1 MTHNDRQTRLITAK
15 RPSLA
20 ERICLYIYS
29 SDIPQLAI
37 LDETFLSEIFKTP
50 REKLCKRFEKKMK
63 KSLDTFINEQR
74 LLQIKISIFNHR
86 YTPNDL
92 PELSRQ
98 FGFHSYQDFSR
109 RFSKWLG
116 ITPQRFIEIVKEKHK
131 ERRKEINLLCMFLNS
146 WEEDSKRKP
155 GNTVLKVWY
164 TYHYEVVKSLEK
176 ENLIRR
182 YDKTFDL
189 TDAGE
194 KKIAELIKKYF
205 NEETNV

>member
-155 GNTVLKVWY
+155 GTNVLKVWY

>member
-1 MTHNDRQTRLITAK
+1 MTHNDRQTSLITAK

-37 LDETFLSEIFKTP
+37 LDETLLSEIFKTP

-63 KSLDTFINEQR
+63 KPLDTFINEQR

-98 FGFHSYQDFSR
+98 FGYQSYPDFSR
-109 RFSKWLG
+109 RFYKWLG
-116 ITPQRFIEIVKEKHK
+116 ITPQRLIEIVKEKHK

-146 WEEDSKRKP
+146 WKEDSKRKP
-155 GNTVLKVWY
+155 GTTVLKVWHQY
-164 TYHYEVVKSLEK
+164 DCEVANSLER
-176 ENLIRR
+176 ENLIRK
-182 YDKTFDL
+182 YYKTIDI
-189 TDAGE
+189 TEGGE
-194 KKIAELIKKYF
+194 KKIAELMKKYF
-205 NEETNV
+205 NTETNV